1 MQPPL
6 MQRKIVD
13 GEVAFVFNTSK
24 IAAAS

>member
-13 GEVAFVFNTSK
+13 GVVAFVFNISK